1 MTRSEYH
8 NNRRKKFA
16 ELRTNRVDS
25 AYEYFCALSDE
36 EKQISE
42 FTFAKKLAAHMC
54 ISMGIA
60 RHTTTALIDEYKVEF
75 CKYKKSAPSF
85 GFTGRSHSAKVRAVI
100 SKTTIERNKA
110 RVIMCKEQG
119 LNYRTYRQD
128 ADKQIEV
135 ANFSNNDRLTS
146 ISSDKIII

>member
-1 MTRSEYH
+1 MNIKLNSASI
-8 NNRRKKFA
+8 RR
-16 ELRTNRVDS
+16 
-25 AYEYFCALSDE
+25 ALP
-36 EKQISE
+36 
-42 FTFAKKLAAHMC
+42 L
-54 ISMGIA
+54 
-60 RHTTTALIDEYKVEF
+60 
-75 CKYKKSAPSF
+75 F
-85 GFTGRSHSAKVRAVI
+85 GFSGRSHSAKVRAVI